1 MIIGILFGLV
11 SASLWAT
18 TSLAVK
24 AQSVRVDTASFNAFR
39 MAIGAVLFLALL
51 PFFGGWGAMTAL
63 SSTSFTALGISII
76 CGGVIGDT
84 LYFWSMTQIGASR
97 AMPLS
102 GIYPLFTWALAV
114 PILGETVTLAAIMG
128 TVLVLIGLYFLA
140 PPVEAE
146 EAHTARWNRLG
157 VIAAIFA
164 AAMWALST
172 MMMKIGLQDGANVV
186 AINSFRLPI
195 GAIVL
200 TLLIL
205 RWRNKSIW
213 QGYTRASLPTLIG
226 ISLLSVGLGSIFWI
240 LSVEYAGAARSSLI
254 NAMAPL
260 LGVPL
265 AIIFL
270 HERVTWRIGLGTCL
284 AVLGVGLV
292 IFGSPPAG

>member
-1 MIIGILFGLV
+1 MVIGIFFGIV

-24 AQSVRVDTASFNAFR
+24 VQSARVDTLSFNAFR
-39 MAIGAVLFLALL
+39 MVVGALL
-51 PFFGGWGAMTAL
+51 FSLLLPLFGGWEALTSLSGKSLAAL
-63 SSTSFTALGISII
+63 SVSII

-114 PILGETVTLAAIMG
+114 PLLGETMTVRAILG
-128 TVLVLIGLYFLA
+128 TIFVLVGLTLLA
-140 PPVEAE
+140 PSVEVE
-146 EAHTARWNRLG
+146 HVHTAHWNRLG
-157 VIAAIFA
+157 VLAAIFA

-172 MMMKIGLQDGANVV
+172 TMMKIGLQDGVNIV
-186 AINSFRLPI
+186 AINSFRMSL

-200 TLLIL
+200 TFFVL
-205 RWRNKSIW
+205 RWRDKSIW
-213 QGYTRASLPTLIG
+213 KSYDRASLPTLIG
-226 ISLLSVGLGSIFWI
+226 ISLLSTGIGSIFWI
-240 LSVEYAGAARSSLI
+240 LSVEYAGAARSALI

-260 LGVPL
+260 LGAPL

-270 HERVTWRIGLGTCL
+270 HERVNWKIGLGTCL
-284 AVLGVGLV
+284 AMLGVAMV
-292 IFGSPPAG
+292 I

>member
-1 MIIGILFGLV
+1 MLIGVLFGLI

-24 AQSVRVDTASFNAFR
+24 AQSARVDTLSFNAFR
-39 MAIGAVLFLALL
+39 MIIGALLFLGLL
-51 PFFGGWGAMTAL
+51 PFFGGLKAIAGLSSGSLTAL
-63 SSTSFTALGISII
+63 SVSII

-97 AMPLS
+97 AMPIS

-114 PILGETVTLAAIMG
+114 PLLGETVTMRALLG
-128 TVLVLIGLYFLA
+128 TVCVLADLTLIA
-140 PPVEAE
+140 PAVEVE

-157 VIAAIFA
+157 VLAAIFA

-172 MMMKIGLQDGANVV
+172 TMMKIGLQDGVNIV
-186 AINSFRLPI
+186 AINSFRFPI
-195 GAIVL
+195 AAIVL
-200 TLLIL
+200 TLLVL
-205 RWRNKSIW
+205 RWRDTSIW
-213 QGYTRASLPTLIG
+213 QSYNRSSLPTLIG

-240 LSVEYAGAARSSLI
+240 LSIEYAGAARSALI

-270 HERVTWRIGLGTCL
+270 RERVTLKVALGTCL

-292 IFGSPPAG
+292 I